1 MNAASWVGLATFAAS
16 LTIGSIGA
24 TVELAASDGSAL
36 IQQGLSAFTVNEA
49 TAGDL
54 NGDGDA
60 IDAVVHV
67 ADRRSDVSLN
77 LGLAASTVCR
87 TTMVPPFVDCQPVEP
102 VVART
107 VAAFLVDEAA
117 QGSLDLNGDGDAQD
131 AVLYVYDGQSRQL
144 ITTGLAVSNGVGRD
158 VSSFTFPIAPVV
170 TEKLVVFLVS
180 EAESGGVDL
189 NGDTDTVDA
198 VFHLVDLKTAAMVNL
213 AKAAATIPGPF
224 GSRNP
229 VPPSVNG
236 QQVTLTVGESDQGGV
251 DLNGDGDADDHVT
264 FVLHRDELKA
274 ATTPPAV
281 AVSNRT
287 PTQRH
292 RPTGF
297 DRS

>member
-1 MNAASWVGLATFAAS
+1 M
-16 LTIGSIGA
+16 
-24 TVELAASDGSAL
+24 
-36 IQQGLSAFTVNEA
+36 NEA
-49 TAGDL
+49 AAGDL
-54 NGDGDA
+54 NGDGDTL
-60 IDAVVHV
+60 DAVVHV
-67 ADRRSDVSLN
+67 ADGRSEVSLN

-87 TTMVPPFVDCQPVEP
+87 TTMVPPFVECQPVEP

-117 QGSLDLNGDGDAQD
+117 QGGLDLNGDGDAQD

-144 ITTGLAVSNGVGRD
+144 ITTALAVAHGVGRD

-198 VFHLVDLKTAAMVNL
+198 VLHLVDLKTAAMVNL

-224 GSRNP
+224 GSGNP

-236 QQVTLTVGESDQGGV
+236 QKVTLTVGESEQGGE
-251 DLNGDGDADDHVT
+251 DLNGDGEADNQVT
-264 FVLHRDELKA
+264 YV
-274 ATTPPAV
+274 V
-281 AVSNRT
+281 
-287 PTQRH
+287 QRLLSGSD
-292 RPTGF
+292 PIGLLTGF
-297 DRS
+297 ACNSRRPCYAFAFQSSDCAVCPRRTHSPNGKRETRRIWLSNLSAHGLQLLRRPIRLV